1 MKTRLFFTP
10 VAAAVLALTAGAA
23 AHAGE
28 TIELENG
35 AKLEWRVNANYTLA
49 QRMESPDPVLAAN
62 ASGNDGNN
70 NFSKGALTAN
80 RLALLFESKLSK
92 GDSGFVLSASTFYD
106 AVYHGTNDNNPAGAN
121 PNRVSKPGPF
131 NEFTSD
137 TKRYHGGYSRIL
149 DAYGYTSFNLG
160 DTSRATVRLG
170 RHVVN
175 WGEAL
180 YFPNIAAAQGPFDGT
195 KAGVPGTEVKDS
207 VLPEDQISAIIEI
220 SPRWTVVAQA
230 QYGFH
235 ETLAPAAGSFMST
248 SDVTGNGAVC
258 AGIYLAAFGNTC
270 LGMKRQADI
279 KPGDTG
285 QWGVGTRFRVTD
297 ETEAGLYYL
306 NYNDRMPLPIIKPLP
321 PTFTSGT
328 YNIRYHDDV
337 KMLAGTVS
345 TTFGSFT
352 TYGEVSMRKDTPI
365 LVGALGT
372 PQRADATQINI
383 GTMYNVGRTSFA
395 DAITVLGELSSV
407 KYSNYGVPESGLTF
421 KTDSGLAF
429 AGTVALSWPGIVEGW
444 DLSVPISYSK
454 QLNGRT
460 LIGTSLNGED
470 DERYSIGAT
479 FTRQGNLSLGVT
491 YLGYNGSASLTTPG
505 NRQSTDRDQLS
516 FNAKYSF

>member
-10 VAAAVLALTAGAA
+10 VAVAVLALTAGAA

-28 TIELENG
+28 TIEFENG

-49 QRMESPDPVLAAN
+49 QRMESPDAVLAAN
-62 ASGNDGNN
+62 AAGNDGNN
-70 NFSKGALTAN
+70 NFNKGSLTAN

-106 AVYHGTNDNNPAGAN
+106 DVYHRTNDNNPSATN
-121 PNRVSKPGPF
+121 PNKVSKPAPY
-131 NEFTSD
+131 NEFTD
-137 TKRYHGGYSRIL
+137 ETKRYHGGYSRIL
-149 DAYGYTSFNLG
+149 DAYGYTSFDLG
-160 DTSRATVRLG
+160 STGRATVRLG

-207 VLPEDQISAIIEI
+207 VLPEDQISAIFEI
-220 SPRWTVVAQA
+220 TPRLSVAAQV

-248 SDVTGNGAVC
+248 SDVTGYGATC
-258 AGIYLAAFGNTC
+258 AGVYFGAKC
-270 LGMKRQADI
+270 FGMTRQADI
-279 KPGDTG
+279 VPGNTG
-285 QWGVGTRFRVTD
+285 QWGIGTRFRVTD
-297 ETEAGLYYL
+297 ETEVGLYYL
-306 NYNDRMPLPIIKPLP
+306 NYNDRMPLPILKP
-321 PTFTSGT
+321 TGATTGS

-337 KMLAGTVS
+337 KMLAGTAS

-352 TYGEVSMRKDTPI
+352 TYGEVSLRNDTPI
-365 LVGALGT
+365 LVGALAT
-372 PQRADATQINI
+372 PKRADATQINI
-383 GTMYNVGRTSFA
+383 GTMYNVGRTRFA

-407 KYSNYGVPESGLTF
+407 KYRDYGVPESGLTF

-444 DLSVPISYSK
+444 DLSVPISYSR
-454 QLNGRT
+454 QLDGRT
-460 LIGTSLNGED
+460 LIGTSLNGEK

-491 YLGYNGSASLTTPG
+491 YLGYNGDASLATPV
-505 NRQSTDRDQLS
+505 NRLSTDRDQLS

>member
-1 MKTRLFFTP
+1 MKTRLIFTP
-10 VAAAVLALTAGAA
+10 VAVAVLALTAGVV

-28 TIELENG
+28 TIEFDNG

-49 QRMESPDPVLAAN
+49 KRMKSPDAVLAAN
-62 ASGNDGNN
+62 AAGNDGNN
-70 NFSKGALTAN
+70 NFAKNSLTAN
-80 RLALLFESKLSK
+80 RLALLVESKLSK
-92 GDSGFVLSASTFYD
+92 GDSGFVLSGSTFYD
-106 AVYHGTNDNNPAGAN
+106 DVYHGTNDNPGKL
-121 PNRVSKPGPF
+121 VSKPGPF
-131 NEFTSD
+131 NEFTD
-137 TKRYHGGYSRIL
+137 ETKRYHGGYSRIL
-149 DAYGYTSFNLG
+149 DAYGYTSFDLG
-160 DTSRATVRLG
+160 STGRATVRLG

-175 WGEAL
+175 WGEAN

-207 VLPEDQISAIIEI
+207 ILPEDQISAIFEI
-220 SPRWTVVAQA
+220 SPRLTVLAQA

-258 AGIYLAAFGNTC
+258 AGVYFGPTC
-270 LGMKRQADI
+270 FGMTRKADI
-279 KPGDTG
+279 VPGDTG
-285 QWGVGTRFRVTD
+285 QWGIGARFRVTD

-306 NYNDRMPLPIIKPLP
+306 NYNDRMPLPIMKP
-321 PTFTSGT
+321 TGATTGS
-328 YNIRYHDDV
+328 YNVRYHDNV

-352 TYGEVSMRKDTPI
+352 TYGEVSLRNDTPI

-429 AGTVALSWPGIVEGW
+429 AGTVALSWPGVVEGW

-460 LIGTSLNGED
+460 LIGTSLNGEG

-479 FTRQGNLSLGVT
+479 FTRRGNLSLGVT
-491 YLGYNGSASLTTPG
+491 YLGYNGGASLASPE

-516 FNAKYSF
+516 FNMKYSF

>member
-1 MKTRLFFTP
+1 MKTRLLFTP
-10 VAAAVLALTAGAA
+10 VAAAVLGLIASAA
-23 AHAGE
+23 AHAGD
-28 TIELENG
+28 TIELANG

-49 QRMESPDPVLAAN
+49 QRMESPDAVLAAN
-62 ASGNDGNN
+62 AAGNDGNN
-70 NFSKGALTAN
+70 NFAKNALTAN
-80 RLALLFESKLSK
+80 RIALLFESKVSK

-106 AVYHGTNDNNPAGAN
+106 DVYHGLNDNNPSAAN

-131 NEFTSD
+131 NEFTAD
-137 TKRYHGGYSRIL
+137 TKRDHGGYSRIL
-149 DAYGYTSFNLG
+149 DAYGYTSFDLG
-160 DTSRATVRLG
+160 DAGRATVRLG

-195 KAGVPGTEVKDS
+195 KSGVPGTEVKDS
-207 VLPEDQISAIIEI
+207 ILPEDQISASFEI

-258 AGIYLAAFGNTC
+258 AGVYFGSTC
-270 LGMKRQADI
+270 FGMTRQADI
-279 KPGDTG
+279 VPGDTG
-285 QWGVGTRFRVTD
+285 QWGIGTRFRVTD

-306 NYNDRMPLPIIKPLP
+306 NYNDRMPLPIMKP
-321 PTFTSGT
+321 TGATTGS
-328 YNIRYHDDV
+328 YNIRYFDNV

-352 TYGEVSMRKDTPI
+352 TYGELSLRNDTPI

-429 AGTVALSWPGIVEGW
+429 AGTVALSWPGVVEGW
-444 DLSVPISYSK
+444 DLSVPFSYSK
-454 QLNGRT
+454 QISGRT
-460 LIGTSLNGED
+460 LIGTSLNGEG

-479 FTRQGNLSLGVT
+479 FTRRGNLSLGVT
-491 YLGYNGSASLTTPG
+491 YLGYNGRASLASPE
-505 NRQSTDRDQLS
+505 NRQVTDRDQLS
-516 FNAKYSF
+516 FNMKYSF